1 MHLAFAT
8 DDNYAVHLAT
18 VLLTIL
24 EAHPSDFSAA
34 FHVLDCGI
42 STQHKDA
49 LRDLVGHS
57 ECTIHFHEVRQELSL
72 GASTP
77 DYISPATLARL
88 LLPSLLRGVDKVL
101 YLDIDVSV
109 MGDLRPLWNTD
120 LTGYS
125 AAMAESFWT
134 KYKDYKAVVGLK
146 PNDPYF
152 NAGVMLI
159 DLASWRKG
167 EITENFL
174 NYYHAEKERLEY
186 ADQDV
191 INHCLRGR
199 IKTLHPQWNV
209 PTGIQNWRPGHTL
222 TFGREEH
229 EQAVSSAKIAHYT
242 GRKKPWSRVCRHPL
256 ANHFR
261 RAAKRT
267 PWPDKSGS
275 AAISSSPL
283 VSVVMSV
290 HNEEQYLHDAVS
302 SILTQT
308 YANIEFIV
316 VNDASTDRTR
326 DILAGFAD
334 EDDRL
339 TVIDNEEQLGL
350 AASLNKALETAR
362 GDYIARMD
370 GDDISFPDRIQKQV
384 DFLEEHRQI
393 TVLGTKV
400 AVIRALWWESKEYS
414 YPIYEKDREIK
425 MNFLRRPGIIHPT
438 VMMRASPLREHGI
451 LYNPLFLRSQDYE
464 LWTRM
469 AFKHWLKFH
478 NLQEPLLHYRV
489 RSGDRSANL
498 AVQEKYK
505 MMILSDLLNRLGSN
519 DDAKRL
525 QFHALWAAG
534 KLPKPKGLKIQDKAL
549 MEHFKFLVEAN
560 DKKKVLGQQSFRK
573 FLFEDIKKEV
583 FYSFRLGW
591 KSWER
596 YRQSPVRSYLG
607 LSKEDEKL
615 FKRRCL
621 LWEIWLRIQSTPVIG
636 FLVFMAMAVGSPSI
650 LYKLSAERKG

>member
-18 VLLTIL
+18 VFLTII
-24 EAHPSDFSAA
+24 EAHPSDFSAS

-42 STQHKDA
+42 SAQHKEA
-49 LRDLVGHS
+49 LRVVVSDS
-57 ECTIHFHEVRQELSL
+57 QCTIHFHEVQQDLSL

-88 LLPSLLRGVDKVL
+88 LLPSLLAGVDKVL
-101 YLDIDVSV
+101 YLDIDISV
-109 MGDLRPLWNTD
+109 LGDLRPLWDTD

-125 AAMAESFWT
+125 AALAESFWT
-134 KYKDYKAVVGLK
+134 KYKDYKPVVGLK
-146 PNDPYF
+146 PNEPYY

-159 DLASWRKG
+159 DLASWREHG
-167 EITENFL
+167 ISEHFL
-174 NYYHAEKERLEY
+174 NYYHAEKKRLEY

-209 PTGIQNWRPGHTL
+209 PTGLENWRPGHTL
-222 TFGREEH
+222 TFGKDEH
-229 EQAVSSAKIAHYT
+229 EQAVEAPKIAHYT
-242 GRKKPWSRVCRHPL
+242 GRKKPWSRSCRHPL

-275 AAISSSPL
+275 SAISSSPL
-283 VSVVMSV
+283 VSVIMSV
-290 HNEEQYLHDAVS
+290 HNEEQHLHDAVS

-339 TVIDNEEQLGL
+339 TIIDNEEQLGL
-350 AASLNKALETAR
+350 AASLNKALEAAN

-400 AVIRALWWESKEYS
+400 AVIRNLWWDSKEYS

-438 VMMRASPLREHGI
+438 VMIRASVLRERGI
-451 LYNPLFLRSQDYE
+451 LYNPTFMRSQDYE

-489 RSGDRSANL
+489 RGGDRSANL
-498 AVQEKYK
+498 AVQEQYK
-505 MMILSDLLNRLGSN
+505 MMILSNILNLLGSK
-519 DDAKRL
+519 DDPKRL
-525 QFHALWAAG
+525 DFHARWAAG

-549 MEHFKFLVEAN
+549 MDHYKFLVESN
-560 DKKKVLGQQSFRK
+560 DKKKILGQQSLRK
-573 FLFEDIKKEV
+573 FLFEDVKKEV
-583 FYSFRLGW
+583 FYSFRTGW
-591 KSWER
+591 KAWAR
-596 YRQSPVRSYLG
+596 YKKSPVRSHLG

-615 FKRRCL
+615 FRQRCL
-621 LWEIWLRIQSTPVIG
+621 LWEVWLRVQSTPVVG
-636 FLVFMAMAVGSPSI
+636 FLVFMAMAIGSPSI
-650 LYKLSAERKG
+650 LFKLSAARKG